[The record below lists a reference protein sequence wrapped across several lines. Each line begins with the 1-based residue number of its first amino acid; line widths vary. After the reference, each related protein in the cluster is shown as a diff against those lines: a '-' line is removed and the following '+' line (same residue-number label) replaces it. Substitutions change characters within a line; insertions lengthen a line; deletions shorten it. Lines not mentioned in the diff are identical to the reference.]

1 MVSSRIKYSAVAG
14 LITIVIFAIF
24 GGIGG
29 TYQGG
34 SIDAAANPVSLV
46 MLVPV
51 VLMLTVSTKTRNI
64 YQGILVG
71 LVTGTIVGL
80 IAGLFTPAQVFSND
94 AANNAAVGFLIDGIN
109 NILPT
114 CALVISVFGI
124 MGILS
129 DAGMLNLT
137 QKRS

>member
-1 MVSSRIKYSAVAG
+1 
-14 LITIVIFAIF
+14 
-24 GGIGG
+24 
-29 TYQGG
+29 
-34 SIDAAANPVSLV
+34 
-46 MLVPV
+46 
-51 VLMLTVSTKTRNI
+51 MLTVSTKTRNI

-114 CALVISVFGI
+114 CALV
-124 MGILS
+124 LS
-129 DAGMLNLT
+129 LIHIWC
-137 QKRS
+137 